1 MRVLVADDHTLF
13 RDGVVS
19 LLEAA
24 GHHVVGQV
32 GDGAEAVAAAG
43 ALGPDLVLL
52 DLTMPGLDG
61 LQALAAIRAHH
72 PETKVVLL
80 TVSQDDEVLYHAIRA
95 GADGYLLKNMTSA
108 EFLEMLSGLDRGE
121 AAMTRATTARLM
133 EGVAG
138 APPAAD
144 TSPGRL
150 TDRECEILRR
160 VGEGESNKAIGH
172 GLSISENTVKYYMK
186 NILQKLGARNRAEA
200 VSLALRSGL
209 LHESAPGA
217 GAEPAAIRP
226 AYPKG

>member
-32 GDGAEAVAAAG
+32 GDGAQAVAAAG
-43 ALGPDLVLL
+43 ALSPDLVLL
-52 DLTMPGLDG
+52 DLTMPGMDG
-61 LQALAAIRAHH
+61 LQALTAIRARHQDM
-72 PETKVVLL
+72 KVVIL
-80 TVSQDDEVLYHAIRA
+80 TVSQDDEVLYQAIRA

-133 EGVAG
+133 EGLAG
-138 APPAAD
+138 ALATEA
-144 TSPGRL
+144 SPGRL
-150 TDRECEILRR
+150 TDRECVILRR
-160 VGEGESNKAIGH
+160 VSEGESNKAIGH
-172 GLSISENTVKYYMK
+172 ALSISENTVKYYMK

-209 LHESAPGA
+209 LE
-217 GAEPAAIRP
+217 EPAPRDGART
-226 AYPKG
+226 GHD

>member
-32 GDGAEAVAAAG
+32 GDGAQAVAAAA
-43 ALGPDLVLL
+43 ALDPDLILL
-52 DLTMPGLDG
+52 DLTMPGMDG
-61 LQALAAIRAHH
+61 LQALTAIRARHQDM
-72 PETKVVLL
+72 KVVIL
-80 TVSQDDEVLYHAIRA
+80 TVSQDDEVLYQAIRA

-133 EGVAG
+133 EGLAG
-138 APPAAD
+138 APATDA
-144 TSPGRL
+144 SPGRL
-150 TDRECEILRR
+150 TDRECVILRR
-160 VGEGESNKAIGH
+160 VSEGESNKSIGH

-209 LHESAPGA
+209 LE
-217 GAEPAAIRP
+217 EPAPRNGVRP
-226 AYPKG
+226 GHN

>member
-24 GHHVVGQV
+24 GHRVVGQA
-32 GDGAEAVAAAG
+32 GDGAEAVAAAA
-43 ALGPDLVLL
+43 ALNPDLVLL
-52 DLTMPGLDG
+52 DLTMPGMDG
-61 LQALAAIRAHH
+61 LQALTAIRARHQDM
-72 PETKVVLL
+72 KVVIL
-80 TVSQDDEVLYHAIRA
+80 TVSQDDEILYHAIRA

-133 EGVAG
+133 EGLAG

-144 TSPGRL
+144 ASPGRL
-150 TDRECEILRR
+150 TERECAILRR
-160 VGEGESNKAIGH
+160 VSDGESNKAIGQA
-172 GLSISENTVKYYMK
+172 LSISENTVKYYMK

-209 LHESAPGA
+209 LE
-217 GAEPAAIRP
+217 EPAPRDGVHP
-226 AYPKG
+226 RHD